1 MSLKTA
7 GYRGWASSP
16 LGFVRRI
23 WLAAYEDNILF
34 LASALTFQAL
44 LAAFPIFLL
53 ALATLGYFV
62 HSADVA
68 VADIRRLMENVIP
81 SAGQGEANPFMQVE
95 RFIRSI
101 EASRA
106 QLSIYGVPLFLW
118 FATRFFSG
126 ARAALNDIFDTRE
139 NRPFFVGIGI
149 DFFLVIA
156 SLVMVVLNAVVTVK
170 VIEFPF
176 LGRFAMEVSTFGL
189 ALVSFFIIYTIAPT
203 RRVRWDTAL
212 VASAVAAL
220 GGEVTK
226 KRDGVYLLRFA
237 TLDRL
242 ISNTNGI
249 ALLFLVVWIYLMVCV
264 FLIGAE
270 VGETYDMGRRQREQR
285 AVLI

>member
-1 MSLKTA
+1 MSSKTA
-7 GYRGWASSP
+7 GFRGWASSP

-23 WLAAYEDNILF
+23 WAAAYEDNILF

-220 GGEVTK
+220 GFEVTK
-226 KRDGVYLLRFA
+226 KLYVVYLLRCA

-249 ALLFLVVWIYLMVCV
+249 ALLFLVVWVYLMVCV

>member
-23 WLAAYEDNILF
+23 WAAAYEDNILF

-81 SAGQGEANPFMQVE
+81 SAGPGEANPFMQVE

-118 FATRFFSG
+118 FSTRFFSG

-139 NRPFFVGIGI
+139 NRPFLVGIGI

-220 GGEVTK
+220 GFEVTK
-226 KRDGVYLLRFA
+226 KLYVVYLLRFA

-249 ALLFLVVWIYLMVCV
+249 ALLFLVVWIYLMACV

-285 AVLI
+285 AILV

>member
-1 MSLKTA
+1 LKTA

-23 WLAAYEDNILF
+23 WSAAYEDNVLF

-62 HSADVA
+62 HSADAA

-81 SAGQGEANPFMQVE
+81 SAGPGEGDPFMQVE
-95 RFIRSI
+95 RFIRSVVS
-101 EASRA
+101 SRA

-118 FATRFFSG
+118 FSTRFFSG
-126 ARAALNDIFDTRE
+126 ARAALNDVFDTQE
-139 NRPFFVGIGI
+139 NRRFLVGIGI

-156 SLVMVVLNAVVTVK
+156 SLVMVVFNAVVTVR
-170 VIEFPF
+170 VIELPF
-176 LGRFAMEVSTFGL
+176 LGRFAMEVSTFAL

-220 GGEVTK
+220 GFEVTK
-226 KRDGVYLLRFA
+226 KLYVVYLLNFA
-237 TLDRL
+237 TLDQL

-249 ALLFLVVWIYLMVCV
+249 ALLFLVVWIYLGVCV
-264 FLIGAE
+264 FLIGAV

-285 AVLI
+285 AILV